1 MMPPALD
8 GPHPPQSQQPLA
20 FNANELK
27 SVEEGTG
34 GRKRSGSNS
43 IQFAQTQAQAKEV
56 LNDLAHHS
64 KKQLN
69 ALISRLGKDKDKQ
82 DEKDKMEREDQ
93 TTTAVPA
100 VPLSVNTVVPTF
112 SHAHSRSIAER
123 MAGGAT
129 VLRDPY
135 MPPGAGA
142 SGQGRPPTAL
152 KGVKLR
158 REMEEAGERREDK
171 RRL

>member
-1 MMPPALD
+1 M
-8 GPHPPQSQQPLA
+8 
-20 FNANELK
+20 
-27 SVEEGTG
+27 
-34 GRKRSGSNS
+34 
-43 IQFAQTQAQAKEV
+43 QFAQTQAQAKEV

-69 ALISRLGKDKDKQ
+69 AFISRLGKDKDKQ

-93 TTTAVPA
+93 TMTA
-100 VPLSVNTVVPTF
+100 VPLSVNTAVPSF

-123 MAGGAT
+123 MAGGTT
-129 VLRDPY
+129 VLRDPN